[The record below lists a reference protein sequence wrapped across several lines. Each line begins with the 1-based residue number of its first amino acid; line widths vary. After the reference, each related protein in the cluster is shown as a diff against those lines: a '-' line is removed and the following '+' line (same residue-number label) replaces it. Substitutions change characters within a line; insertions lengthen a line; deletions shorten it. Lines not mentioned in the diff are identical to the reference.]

1 MKQSQRID
9 CLSPPE
15 FHTLRGGM
23 DNYDEEDGLDYGDDD
38 KAYGEDWDAEDEVE
52 SYGDESEDAII
63 SLHSNEEEDSKLAS
77 VSNTRKKRI
86 LRKLVASLLYLCISG

>member
-1 MKQSQRID
+1 
-9 CLSPPE
+9 
-15 FHTLRGGM
+15 M

-38 KAYGEDWDAEDEVE
+38 KAHGEDWDAEVEVE

-63 SLHSNEEEDSKLAS
+63 SLHNNEEEDSKLAS